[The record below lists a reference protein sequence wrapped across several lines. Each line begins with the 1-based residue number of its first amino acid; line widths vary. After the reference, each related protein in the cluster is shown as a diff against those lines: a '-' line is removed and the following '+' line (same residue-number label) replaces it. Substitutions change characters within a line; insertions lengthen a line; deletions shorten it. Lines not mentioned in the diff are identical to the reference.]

1 MRVEK
6 TIEAKQ
12 IQNLRLV
19 NSYRTLIASSVRDKS
34 LMNPAHGRVY
44 LIQCNVIKFVSDLWQ
59 VGVFLW
65 IFRFP
70 PIQLTAMI

>member
-1 MRVEK
+1 M
-6 TIEAKQ
+6 
-12 IQNLRLV
+12 
-19 NSYRTLIASSVRDKS
+19 ASSVRDKS